1 MRKHHNRLFYGKYK
15 YKTAFGLK
23 WAPMLYPTTD
33 ANLQGFI
40 DGSHQNLRMY
50 NKKIYRYNSDVVS
63 LAKFIVKNRKNI
75 KFRLQ
80 HNQAI
85 FYTDKKLASELVTLF
100 WQDWIGSDVINPKY
114 SSIKE
119 NMVGC
124 RRLPHGKYE
133 YQIYLKKKFA
143 WQINAEKRH
152 ALLKFLDTNV
162 ENTFVPN
169 GLLIDWLEGKDQWY
183 PQTYFYVKESKYL
196 SPLYVIAGDMIEK
209 VIQFKEIKNESNKK
223 TTRK

>member
-1 MRKHHNRLFYGKYK
+1 M
-15 YKTAFGLK
+15 
-23 WAPMLYPTTD
+23 
-33 ANLQGFI
+33 
-40 DGSHQNLRMY
+40 
-50 NKKIYRYNSDVVS
+50 
-63 LAKFIVKNRKNI
+63 NI
-75 KFRLQ
+75 KY
-80 HNQAI
+80 I
-85 FYTDKKLASELVTLF
+85 
-100 WQDWIGSDVINPKY
+100 
-114 SSIKE
+114 
-119 NMVGC
+119 
-124 RRLPHGKYE
+124 
-133 YQIYLKKKFA
+133 LKKKFA